1 MHVPLR
7 RWSALEK
14 VDGVCDDANGHD
26 GGDGHD
32 DDDNDHDDDNGLM
45 NDSKRLSLTDSGIQ
59 LCSTVLGYIIKEEY

>member
-1 MHVPLR
+1 M
-7 RWSALEK
+7 
-14 VDGVCDDANGHD
+14 CDDANGHD